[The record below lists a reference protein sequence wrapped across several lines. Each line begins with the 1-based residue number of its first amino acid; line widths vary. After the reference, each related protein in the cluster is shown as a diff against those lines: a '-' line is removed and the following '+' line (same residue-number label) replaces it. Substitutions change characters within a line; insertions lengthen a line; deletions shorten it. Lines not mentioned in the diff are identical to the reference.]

1 MNMMEHS
8 EKLIVVDPA
17 CGMSGDMFLA
27 ALVSLG
33 VELEWLKGELSKL
46 KGLEDFD
53 IELED
58 LETNGILAKRA
69 VVKVGDSSHERHL
82 SDILKMLSESQI
94 DRDVEKLSREVFIAL
109 AEAEG
114 RVHGMAPEKVH
125 FHEVGALDSIIDIV
139 GAVMA
144 IARLGF
150 PRIYHKVFVLATG
163 SVEIEHGT
171 VPLPAPATLELLK
184 GRVVSFVDEPFEIVT
199 PTAAALMKVLAHEL
213 PASLSLVPLRVVYS
227 TGSRHK
233 ESRRSLL
240 RVIEAMEAKSSEG
253 KTSTVVT
260 TIDDM
265 TPEHFGFLQE
275 RLLQGPALDVYFT
288 QVLMKKSRPG
298 VEVTVVCRP
307 ESVDEVVK
315 VLATETTTIGMR
327 IAHEDRVELRR
338 WTEEVEIPFGKA
350 RVKLAE
356 LPDGSVKGAPE
367 YEDCRELAIKNGVS
381 FRDVYNK
388 VMVEIERNIME
399 GKIKRNE

>member
-1 MNMMEHS
+1 MNRMENS
-8 EKLIVVDPA
+8 EKLIIVDPA

-46 KGLEDFD
+46 KGLEDFN
-53 IELED
+53 IELE
-58 LETNGILAKRA
+58 EFESNGILAKRA
-69 VVKVGDSSHERHL
+69 IVKVGDSSHERHL
-82 SDILKMLSESQI
+82 NDILKMLSESPI
-94 DRDVEKLSREVFIAL
+94 DENVARFSREVFMAL

-114 RVHGMAPEKVH
+114 KVHGMDPEKVH

-144 IARLGF
+144 ISRLGF
-150 PRIYHKVFVLATG
+150 PRIYHKAFVLATG

-184 GRVVSFVDEPFEIVT
+184 GRVVSFVDEPYEIVT
-199 PTAAALMKVLAHEL
+199 PTAAALIKVLAKEL
-213 PASLSLVPLRVVYS
+213 PDSLSLVPLKVAYS

-240 RVIEAMEAKSSEG
+240 RVMEAIEARSTEG

-275 RLLQGPALDVYFT
+275 KLLQGPALEVYFT

-298 VEVTVVCRP
+298 VEVTVICRP
-307 ESVDEVVK
+307 ENVDEVVK
-315 VLATETTTIGMR
+315 LLATETTTIGMR

-338 WTEEVEIPFGKA
+338 WSGEVEMSYGKA
-350 RVKLAE
+350 RVKFAE

-367 YEDCRELAIKNGVS
+367 YDDCRELAIKNEVP
-381 FRDVYNK
+381 FRDIYNK
-388 VMVEIERNIME
+388 VMVEIEKAIME
-399 GKIKRNE
+399 GKIKRDE

>member
-1 MNMMEHS
+1 MEDS
-8 EKLIVVDPA
+8 GKVLLVDPS

-46 KGLEDFD
+46 KGMEKFD

-58 LETNGILAKRA
+58 LESNGILAKRA
-69 VVKVGDSSHERHL
+69 IVKVQDSDHERHL
-82 SDILKMLSESQI
+82 SDILRMLSESPI
-94 DRDVEKLSREVFIAL
+94 DENVVKTSGEVFMAL

-114 RVHGMAPEKVH
+114 KVHGIEPDKVH

-144 IARLGF
+144 ISRLGF
-150 PRIYHKVFVLATG
+150 PRIYHRPFILATG
-163 SVEIEHGT
+163 SIEIEHGT

-184 GRVVSFVDEPFEIVT
+184 GRVISFVDEPYEIVT
-199 PTAAALMKVLAHEL
+199 PTAAALMKVLAKEL
-213 PASLSLVPLRVVYS
+213 PPSLSFVPTRVVYS
-227 TGSRHK
+227 TGSRYS

-240 RVIEAMEAKSSEG
+240 RVIEALESKSSEG
-253 KTSTVVT
+253 KVSIVVT

-275 RLLQGPALDVYFT
+275 KLLNGPALDVYFT

-298 VEVTVVCRP
+298 VEITVICR
-307 ESVDEVVK
+307 SGDVDEVVK
-315 VLATETTTIGMR
+315 LLAAETTTIGMR
-327 IAHEDRVELRR
+327 IAHEERVELRR
-338 WTEEVEIPFGKA
+338 WTGEVEIKYGKA
-350 RVKLAE
+350 RVKFAE
-356 LPDGSVKGAPE
+356 LPGGEVKGAPE
-367 YEDCRELAIKNGVS
+367 YDDCRELAISNGVS

-388 VMVEIERNIME
+388 VMVEIEKRIVEGRVRRN
-399 GKIKRNE
+399 G